1 MTFDDS
7 SSTRTST
14 PWRSEALLTV
24 LLVAL
29 LITGSALVYF
39 YRPQIADER
48 RFILAL
54 AAAGFFFAP
63 ISARPLKLLIWF
75 PALALAAWGGR
86 FAATGNGDLWLWLA
100 CSIVGAALV
109 VRAGGRAA
117 MYYLPEAGS
126 EAGLTMRRTIRNNLQ
141 VSLLLLTVVF
151 IWDGVIEIDIVIV
164 TVTLNPFVRAILL
177 LLSAVWFLRYL
188 LLQAKY
194 LHLPPK
200 PLRAKGIVPAQRW
213 PLLIVVLVLGATRL
227 ADRLL
232 PGSDDG
238 PLLITSMLLFI
249 LAGMILAMALVRLGW
264 PKALMRKTSFL
275 SGMGLAVALAAVVVE
290 LEAWGPTRFTM
301 FTTLCLFVLLV
312 VPFAHTTTKLF
323 DRYSHASV
331 LIGPPVLSVMVAP
344 LTAINGWR
352 WELTSTGFL
361 FAFAVVMLVYHLV
374 VAIREGFGGLVYVAA
389 SLAVLAILFFSN
401 GTAWAE
407 NGAGWKVFLIA
418 LGFVLYAVDL
428 RDRSGRVAKPMQ
440 A

>member
-14 PWRSEALLTV
+14 SWRSEALV
-24 LLVAL
+24 AALVV
-29 LITGSALVYF
+29 TGSALVYF

-48 RFILAL
+48 RFILTL

-63 ISARPLKLLIWF
+63 ISNRPLSLLIWF
-75 PALALAAWGGR
+75 PAVALVAWGGR
-86 FAATGNGDLWLWLA
+86 FAAIGDGDLWLWLA
-100 CSIVGAALV
+100 CSMVGAACA

-117 MYYLPEAGS
+117 TYYLPVAGN
-126 EAGLTMRRTIRNNLQ
+126 EDGLTMRRTIRGNLQ
-141 VSLLLLTVVF
+141 VSFLLLAAVF
-151 IWDGVIEIDIVIV
+151 IGDSFETIY
-164 TVTLNPFVRAILL
+164 PFVRAVVL

-194 LHLPPK
+194 LRVSVKRLGVTG
-200 PLRAKGIVPAQRW
+200 LVPAQRW
-213 PLLIVVLVLGATRL
+213 PLLSVVLVLGATRL

-232 PGSDDG
+232 PGGDDG
-238 PLLITSMLLFI
+238 PLLITAMLLFI
-249 LAGMILAMALVRLGW
+249 LAGLILAMALVRLGW
-264 PKALMRKTSFL
+264 PKPLVRKTSFL

-290 LEAWGPTRFTM
+290 LEAWGPIRFTM
-301 FTTLCLFVLLV
+301 FTTLCIFVLLV

-323 DRYSHASV
+323 DSYPRASD

-344 LTAINGWR
+344 LTAMNGWR

-361 FAFAVVMLVYHLV
+361 FAFAVVMLVYHFV
-374 VAIREGFGGLVYVAA
+374 VATREGFGGRVYLAA
-389 SLAVLAILFFSN
+389 SLATLAVLFLAN

-407 NGAGWKVFLIA
+407 SGAAWKVFLIA

-428 RDRSGRVAKPMQ
+428 RDRATKVAKFTR